1 MNKIN
6 GVELSESA
14 MHWLVG
20 FFSRVRT
27 GVASHVKYMS
37 DNTVFAIGAQE
48 LQVIFPN
55 NYASIRDALFQ
66 KVSDDYWY
74 AGPETASD
82 KKGYTK
88 AYKFRPQTVAALK
101 EYKVQPQADGPGCFK
116 EKFNRKALVDL
127 LSLSSNFKN
136 NEDFVVS
143 SLYLHASHDNG
154 DGISNCFVKYR
165 RTYTGGRQFACG
177 PSLQT
182 LPKYVREQIMV
193 DSTDIDMV
201 NAHPPIMSNIYE
213 NLTGATLP
221 VLEDYASVNREKILA
236 DIAAFHRCSRDAAK
250 QQVLMVSYG
259 ASLAKNASALTH
271 WFSKNC
277 PHLSVEEMYEGNG
290 YRLSPF
296 IKAYA
301 AELKVLNKT
310 ICDKHP
316 LAKGMEGSDASVT
329 AKIVQTYEAAILS
342 VMQAFFVTKGIAIE
356 TLMFDGL
363 LVGGFVNELI
373 LRELEGHIRSWSLGT
388 YGFELPIVLAKKYY
402 K

>member
-88 AYKFRPQTVAALK
+88 AYKFRPETVAALK
-101 EYKVQPQADGPGCFK
+101 EYKVVPQADGPGCFK
-116 EKFNRKALVDL
+116 EKFNRKVLSDL
-127 LSLSSNFKN
+127 CSLSSLFKN
-136 NEDFVVS
+136 TEDFVIS
-143 SLYLHASHDNG
+143 SIYLHASVDNG
-154 DGISNCFVKYR
+154 DGTGNCFVKYR
-165 RTYTGGRQFACG
+165 RTYSGGREFACG

-182 LPKYVREQIMV
+182 LPKYVRQQIMF

-201 NAHPPIMSNIYE
+201 NAHPTIMSALYKHM
-213 NLTGATLP
+213 TGATLP
-221 VLEDYASVNREKILA
+221 VLEDYASINREKILSDVA
-236 DIAAFHRCSRDAAK
+236 DFHRCSRDAAK

-259 ASLAKNASALTH
+259 ASLVKNAPAFTNWL
-271 WFSKNC
+271 SKNC
-277 PHLSVEEMYEGNG
+277 GHLSVEELYEGNG
-290 YRLSPF
+290 HRLSPF

-301 AELKVLNKT
+301 EELKVLNQT
-310 ICDKHP
+310 IYDKHP
-316 LAKGMEGSDASVT
+316 LAKGMGGSKASIA

-363 LVGGFVNELI
+363 LVGGFVNELM
-373 LRELEGHIRSWSLGT
+373 LRELEGHIRSWSIGT